1 MDWTRIVTFYGW
13 LLEFMGITAGL
24 LIVAVNAIEDMRRGR
39 WRFSMR
45 TLLIAMGLVALM
57 LSIVLVPLRYLPQD

>member
-1 MDWTRIVTFYGW
+1 
-13 LLEFMGITAGL
+13 MGITAGL